1 MSNSIALKPPGPSVR
16 TANRRGRSDSICAS
30 GPGSSGNSHEAVPGP
45 VATASQTA
53 SGVAGSTTSRR
64 ISNSLPIGLLLLVG
78 DARVQGH
85 DQAVGAS
92 TDGAGVVVL
101 GDEGGDRLAELAG
114 ECRSVG

>member
-53 SGVAGSTTSRR
+53 SGDAGSTTSRR
-64 ISNSLPIGLLLLVG
+64 ISNSLPISSLLVVG

-85 DQAVGAS
+85 DQAVLAAAGGGA
-92 TDGAGVVVL
+92 VVVL
-101 GDEGGDRLAELAG
+101 GDERGNRFAELVG
-114 ECRSVG
+114 EGR